1 MGRSGSFWGILFLLG
16 CAGVPNR
23 PSDPA
28 AAEVD
33 PKNRYVSFDYGFE
46 IERPPGDDWEF
57 TEGKSAPEGIAIPV
71 TVVHPATGSQVV
83 VQVAPDVA
91 PIGEFARRLARG
103 LGENYGF
110 LTTEPTRIAENR
122 VKFHFTVEDRV
133 QGRVGLRQ
141 EKGRIFV
148 LLGTWPKDAPRQVVS
163 EIATIMESLR
173 PVVVLEGTYAWE
185 ETRAPERL

>member
-1 MGRSGSFWGILFLLG
+1 SSKAEPSRGASHPPQGSASLSSLPQRRTFVSEAEGMGRSGSFWGILFLLG

-83 VQVAPDVA
+83 VQVAP
-91 PIGEFARRLARG
+91 
-103 LGENYGF
+103 
-110 LTTEPTRIAENR
+110 
-122 VKFHFTVEDRV
+122 
-133 QGRVGLRQ
+133 
-141 EKGRIFV
+141 
-148 LLGTWPKDAPRQVVS
+148 
-163 EIATIMESLR
+163 
-173 PVVVLEGTYAWE
+173 
-185 ETRAPERL
+185 